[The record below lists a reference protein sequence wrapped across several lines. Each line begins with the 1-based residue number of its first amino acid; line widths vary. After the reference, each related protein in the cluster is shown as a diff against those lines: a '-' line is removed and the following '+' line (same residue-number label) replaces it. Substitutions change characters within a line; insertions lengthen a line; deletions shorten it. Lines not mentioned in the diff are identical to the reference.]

1 MSKTVT
7 WKYKGD
13 ADVVFGEVHISK
25 APKIIL
31 AVTVITVIVACVTGF
46 LLRDYIYDVLTNPQI
61 ILKNV
66 SQDENGYF
74 IEIPYAQDNNE
85 FVSTDYIDTVN
96 TREYES
102 FTNPDISAYSY
113 TIDGNV
119 DVNTIGE
126 YTVNYNSKN
135 RVRHNT
141 TTLTVRVKDITGP
154 VITLKNPK
162 DGKELSK
169 TSDGIYYGI
178 TVHRNTDE
186 VTNFNVNDYIL
197 AINDNCSELSD
208 ITILYPDVPDFNGNK
223 EDNIIITYTATD
235 TSGNTSETS
244 LKLLIMDKP
253 KNSSMDIAG
262 LVDKKEQEQQ
272 LVDQT
277 TNNNNNDQNNP
288 GTDTGTGPRNS
299 DIDPNDDDSWRADN
313 WQDTPTND
321 DGTHVGRNPQIS
333 ADSFT
338 WSISRDGTI
347 DMCIAMASVY
357 VHYYDYDGSKAKI
370 TSGPGITYQLEGPGT
385 YTFHWETSTGLSC
398 DQTVTITE

>member
-13 ADVVFGEVHISK
+13 ADVVFGEIHISK

-31 AVTVITVIVACVTGF
+31 AVTVITVIAACVTGF
-46 LLRDYIYDVLTNPQI
+46 LLRDFIYDALTNPQI

-66 SQDENGYF
+66 SQDDTGF
-74 IEIPYAQDNNE
+74 FVEIPYEQDSVE
-85 FVSTDYIDTVN
+85 FIADSYIDTVN

-102 FTNPDISAYSY
+102 FTNPDIKAYSF

-119 DVNTIGE
+119 DTSTIGD
-126 YTVNYNSKN
+126 YVVTYNSKN

-141 TTLTVRVKDITGP
+141 TTLTVRVKDITSP
-154 VITLKNPK
+154 VITLKDPK
-162 DGKELSK
+162 TGKELAK
-169 TSDGIYYGI
+169 TTDGVYYG
-178 TVHRNTDE
+178 VSLHRNTDE
-186 VTNFNVNDYIL
+186 TANWKAEDYVMSIV
-197 AINDNCSELSD
+197 DNCTELD
-208 ITILYPDVPDFNGNK
+208 NIQITYPEKPDFNGST
-223 EDNIIITYTATD
+223 EDNITVTYVATD
-235 TSGNTSETS
+235 SSGNTSETTMKILL
-244 LKLLIMDKP
+244 LKQ
-253 KNSSMDIAG
+253 NSTSMDLSA
-262 LVDKKEQEQQ
+262 LADKKEQEQQ
-272 LVDQT
+272 LVEQT
-277 TNNNNNDQNNP
+277 TRDDNGNKPNNGGGNNNNDNQ
-288 GTDTGTGPRNS
+288 TDP
-299 DIDPNDDDSWRADN
+299 DDSWRDDN

-321 DGTHVGRNPQIS
+321 DGTHTGRNPQIS

-347 DMCIAMASVY
+347 DMCIAMASIY
-357 VHYYDYDGSKAKI
+357 VHYYDYDYADARI